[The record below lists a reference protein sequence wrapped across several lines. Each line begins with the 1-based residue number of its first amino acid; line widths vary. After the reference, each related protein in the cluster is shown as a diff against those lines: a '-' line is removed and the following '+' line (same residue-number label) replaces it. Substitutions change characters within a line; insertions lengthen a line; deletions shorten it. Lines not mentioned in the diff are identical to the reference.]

1 MRRVTTICTVLAAL
15 VAAGCGDDDGAETS
29 TAGTSSANQQAT
41 TPTTEEVEAAAKP
54 GSKVTVRSSPFG
66 RMLWDS
72 KNRALYLFT
81 LDKSKRSRCY
91 GECAKA
97 WPPFYTKGPPRAGK
111 GVEAS
116 ELGTTKRRDGR
127 LQVTYNGHP
136 LYYYV
141 DDPKGQVLCHD
152 VVEFGGTWLVVGPG
166 GNALRS

>member
-15 VAAGCGDDDGAETS
+15 VAAGCGDDGDAETS
-29 TAGTSSANQQAT
+29 TSGATSTAQQAT
-41 TPTTEEVEAAAKP
+41 TKIAQEAAKP

-66 RMLWDS
+66 KMLWDG
-72 KNRALYLFT
+72 KGRALYLFT
-81 LDKSKRSRCY
+81 RDAGKRSRCY
-91 GECAKA
+91 GACAKA

-111 GVEAS
+111 GAEAS
-116 ELGTTKRRDGR
+116 ELSTTKRRNGR

-141 DDPKGQVLCHD
+141 DDPKGQVLCHN

-166 GNALRS
+166 GNALGS